1 MLRVRVPSSRLGM
14 LTAKTKMTVNHT
26 KMHPVSRWPAYRNA
40 GRYVTLTAIKI
51 LANIG
56 SNPVAWLAMSVKC
69 VMNDS
74 YERGVENEI
83 CRIIKERIKVDED

>member
-1 MLRVRVPSSRLGM
+1 M
-14 LTAKTKMTVNHT
+14 
-26 KMHPVSRWPAYRNA
+26 
-40 GRYVTLTAIKI
+40 TLTAIKI